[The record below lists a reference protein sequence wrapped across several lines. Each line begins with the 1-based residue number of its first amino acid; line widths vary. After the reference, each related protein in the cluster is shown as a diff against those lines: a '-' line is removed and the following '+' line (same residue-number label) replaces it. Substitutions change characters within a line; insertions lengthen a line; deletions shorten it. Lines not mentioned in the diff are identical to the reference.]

1 MNVLLSPHSN
11 NYFWI
16 WDTWKYLHLQLGN
29 TIMWG
34 KYFNR
39 RVICIWLQHY
49 HPLTPL
55 VKEVVDN
62 HNIAPLHYVSSDFYI
77 FHKVYCKFSSWQLR
91 RKTWLPVFANS
102 AKNLQ
107 FRCRPEKNCE
117 FLHVSQAG
125 RVDHYA
131 KLLREVWE
139 KVLLMEP
146 GIFYTD
152 TNMFE
157 PQITRLSSSTAMTQS
172 GNYLSKSLIFVNI
185 SYNQQNPFC
194 LICNPVLA

>member
-1 MNVLLSPHSN
+1 M
-11 NYFWI
+11 F
-16 WDTWKYLHLQLGN
+16 
-29 TIMWG
+29 
-34 KYFNR
+34 
-39 RVICIWLQHY
+39 
-49 HPLTPL
+49 HPTF
-55 VKEVVDN
+55 
-62 HNIAPLHYVSSDFYI
+62 IYST
-77 FHKVYCKFSSWQLR
+77 KFI
-91 RKTWLPVFANS
+91 ANS
-102 AKNLQ
+102 VLDNWGEKLGFPFLQILQRIYNLGVDQ
-107 FRCRPEKNCE
+107 KKNCE

-152 TNMFE
+152 INMFE
-157 PQITRLSSSTAMTQS
+157 PQITRLSSSTVMTQS

>member
-1 MNVLLSPHSN
+1 
-11 NYFWI
+11 
-16 WDTWKYLHLQLGN
+16 
-29 TIMWG
+29 MWG

-62 HNIAPLHYVSSDFYI
+62 IIIISLPCI
-77 FHKVYCKFSSWQLR
+77 MFHPTFIYSTKFI
-91 RKTWLPVFANS
+91 ANS
-102 AKNLQ
+102 VLDNWGEKLGFPFLQILQRIYNLGVDQ
-107 FRCRPEKNCE
+107 KKTANFCTSARRGGWTIMLSCWERCGKRSCWW
-117 FLHVSQAG
+117 
-125 RVDHYA
+125 RD
-131 KLLREVWE
+131 
-139 KVLLMEP
+139 